1 MENVNK
7 DLGKTIDVSELYIGI
22 YDSKEGDRIGLF
34 KKDKIHTSWDGKNS
48 DQFYKDILSDYYV
61 AMRLDS
67 QGKDRKAQYHVL
79 TGDPAEKANWRGI
92 IGTVNITDLP
102 RVLPS
107 YSNLGEIYREYGLI
121 ELSSAIP
128 NLKANSSLAEIIEAL
143 INFYSRINLKEEV
156 VKQITENLQLIP
168 KYFESKNEKL
178 PTFLN
183 SNALN
188 FNEIDMSNI
197 PEGFNTIKHR

>member
-34 KKDKIHTSWDGKNS
+34 KKGKIHTSWDGKKS

-61 AMRLDS
+61 AMSLDS
-67 QGKDRKAQYHVL
+67 QGKDRKAQCHVL

-102 RVLPS
+102 GVLPE
-107 YSNLGEIYREYGLI
+107 YSNLGEIDRGYGLI

>member
-1 MENVNK
+1 M
-7 DLGKTIDVSELYIGI
+7 
-22 YDSKEGDRIGLF
+22 
-34 KKDKIHTSWDGKNS
+34 
-48 DQFYKDILSDYYV
+48 
-61 AMRLDS
+61 
-67 QGKDRKAQYHVL
+67 
-79 TGDPAEKANWRGI
+79 
-92 IGTVNITDLP
+92 
-102 RVLPS
+102 
-107 YSNLGEIYREYGLI
+107 
-121 ELSSAIP
+121 SSAIP

-183 SNALN
+183 SNAQN

>member
-7 DLGKTIDVSELYIGI
+7 DLGKTIDVSELYIGM
-22 YDSKEGDRIGLF
+22 YDSKEGNRIGLF

-79 TGDPAEKANWRGI
+79 AGDPAEKANWRGI